1 MIRNLNTD
9 QLTPM
14 VFPERTR
21 RRMAPFS
28 RALATSSRRR
38 PTFNLAAFT
47 APGPFQFGNESRTDN
62 QLRVPG
68 IVNGDL
74 ALFKKMPL
82 TEKVIFTF
90 RVESLNL
97 FNRVQFGGPNTAIG
111 NSLQGRITKQANDP
125 ACCNWPD
132 GSTSE
137 RSHQRTNVDALTS
150 RCKPRILLLYSW
162 SSALF
167 SFPALPQ

>member
-1 MIRNLNTD
+1 MN
-9 QLTPM
+9 P
-14 VFPERTR
+14 
-21 RRMAPFS
+21 
-28 RALATSSRRR
+28 RA
-38 PTFNLAAFT
+38 
-47 APGPFQFGNESRTDN
+47 DN

-68 IVNGDL
+68 IANGDL
-74 ALFKKMPL
+74 ALFKEMHF

-125 ACCNWPD
+125 HWPD

-137 RSHQRTNVDALTS
+137 RLHQRTNVDALTC
-150 RCKPRILLLYSW
+150 RCKRRILLLYSW

-167 SFPALPQ
+167 SFPALSQ